1 MRHKKAFRK
10 FSRTPA
16 HRRAMF
22 RNMATSF
29 LEHGNMTTTVE
40 KAKDLKKVVEPLITL
55 GGEDNLHNRR
65 KAYGYLKCKKVVQKL
80 FTEIGPSFKERPGG
94 YTRVVRAGLR
104 AGDAAEMA
112 VIQLVKE
119 ELKLNPK
126 KKEKVEAKKE
136 APKKKA
142 KAKKE
147 EAKEEVVE
155 AAAETEETQVEEIKA
170 EETTEESK
178 EAEATEEAKYKE

>member
-29 LEHGNMTTTVE
+29 LEQETITTTVH

-55 GGEDNLHNRR
+55 AGTDNLHRRR
-65 KAYGYLKCKKVVQKL
+65 KAYSYLKCKKVVQKL

-94 YTRVVRAGLR
+94 YTRVVRVGNR
-104 AGDAAEMA
+104 PGDAAEMA
-112 VIQLVKE
+112 VIQLVKD

-136 APKKKA
+136 APKKKS
-142 KAKKE
+142 K
-147 EAKEEVVE
+147 AKEEK
-155 AAAETEETQVEEIKA
+155 VEEEVKA
-170 EETTEESK
+170 KELASEQEQKIEEATEGESK
-178 EAEATEEAKYKE
+178 EEVENKKSEDKE